1 MKKLITKKLN
11 LNLKILLMMML
22 MNQKMRENLVIIEV
36 VVSVRFYISRPI
48 FFLNNEI
55 LDTESE
61 LEGDDIELI
70 KQNLDID
77 DNDLEKV
84 GIIKVRFNLYF

>member
-1 MKKLITKKLN
+1 
-11 LNLKILLMMML
+11 MMML